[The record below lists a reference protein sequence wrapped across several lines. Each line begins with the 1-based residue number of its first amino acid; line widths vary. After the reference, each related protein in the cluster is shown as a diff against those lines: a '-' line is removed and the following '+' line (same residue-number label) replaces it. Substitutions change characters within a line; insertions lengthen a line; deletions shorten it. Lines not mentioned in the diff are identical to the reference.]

1 MIVLL
6 KNLSSGYMMHV
17 DMSIGAQMRF
27 VLSTGL
33 NTLELHKNRS
43 AATGVSK
50 KNGIS
55 IPVTEK
61 LLMWEIYL

>member
-1 MIVLL
+1 
-6 KNLSSGYMMHV
+6 MHV